1 MGHFMVVDADN
12 IEELRRIAP
21 DLAPSIA
28 KLKVPAYILD
38 RTGTVRWMNAAAVRH
53 FGDLR
58 GMKLGQVVEREYLTL
73 ARQEF
78 AAKMLGTTEASEGK
92 VVLRSADGRRIR
104 VDISSTQLLEGDAIV
119 GVFGLADPADEPLP
133 ASSPT
138 PHLTPRQLDVL
149 RHLAAGHSTERIAR
163 TLGIATETVRNHVRG
178 IMERLDVH
186 TRLEAV
192 IRAHALDL
200 I

>member
-1 MGHFMVVDADN
+1 MVLDADN

-38 RTGTVRWMNAAAVRH
+38 RTGTVRWMNAAAVDH

-58 GMKLGQVVEREYLTL
+58 GRKLGQVVEPEYLTL

-78 AAKMLGTTEASEGK
+78 AAKLLGTTEASEGR
-92 VVLRSADGRRIR
+92 VGIRSADGRTLQ
-104 VDISSTQLLEGDAIV
+104 VDVSSTQLLKGDSIV
-119 GVFGLADPADEPLP
+119 GVFGLADPADEPSP
-133 ASSPT
+133 ASLHT
-138 PHLTPRQLDVL
+138 PHLTPRQMDVL
-149 RHLAAGHSTERIAR
+149 RHLATGHSTQHIAR
-163 TLGIATETVRNHVRG
+163 RLGIATETVRNHVRG
-178 IMERLDVH
+178 LMGRLEVH

-192 IRAHALDL
+192 IRAHELDL

>member
-12 IEELRRIAP
+12 IAELRRIAP

-28 KLKVPAYILD
+28 KLKVPAYVLD
-38 RTGTVRWMNAAAVRH
+38 RTGTVRWMNAAAVKH

-58 GMKLGQVVEREYLTL
+58 GRKISQVVEREYLTL

-78 AAKMLGTTEASEGK
+78 AAKLLGTTEASEGR
-92 VVLRSADGRRIR
+92 VSIRSADGRSIP
-104 VDISSTQLLEGDAIV
+104 VDVSSTQLLKGDPIV
-119 GVFGLADPADEPLP
+119 GVFGLADPSDEPLP
-133 ASSPT
+133 ASQPS
-138 PHLTPRQLDVL
+138 PHLTPRQMDVL
-149 RHLAAGHSTERIAR
+149 RHLSSGHSTEHIAR
-163 TLGIATETVRNHVRG
+163 RLGIATETVRNHVRG
-178 IMERLDVH
+178 IMDRLDVH

-192 IRAHALDL
+192 IRAHELEL

>member
-12 IEELRRIAP
+12 IAELRRIAP

-28 KLKVPAYILD
+28 KLTVPAYILD
-38 RTGTVRWMNAAAVRH
+38 RSGTVRWMNAAAVSY

-58 GMKLGQVVEREYLTL
+58 GRKIGQVVERDYLTL

-78 AAKMLGTTEASEGK
+78 AAKLLGTTEASEGR
-92 VVLRSADGRRIR
+92 VAIRSADGRSIR
-104 VDISSTQLLEGDAIV
+104 VDISSTQLLEGDSIV
-119 GVFGLADPADEPLP
+119 GVFGLADPADGPLP
-133 ASSPT
+133 ASEPT

-149 RHLAAGHSTERIAR
+149 RQLASGHSTEQIAR
-163 TLGIATETVRNHVRG
+163 RLGIATETVRNHVRG
-178 IMERLDVH
+178 IMDRLDVH

-192 IRAHALDL
+192 IRGHELDL

>member
-1 MGHFMVVDADN
+1 MGHFVVVDADN

-28 KLKVPAYILD
+28 KLKVPAYVLD
-38 RTGTVRWMNAAAVRH
+38 RSGTVRWMNAAAVQH

-58 GMKLGQVVEREYLTL
+58 GRKIGQVVEREYLTL

-78 AAKMLGTTEASEGK
+78 EAKLLGTTEASEGR
-92 VVLRSADGRRIR
+92 VSIRSADGRSIP
-104 VDISSTQLLEGDAIV
+104 VDVSSTQLLKGDSIV
-119 GVFGLADPADEPLP
+119 GVFGLADPSDEPLP
-133 ASSPT
+133 ASQPS
-138 PHLTPRQLDVL
+138 PHLTPRQMDVL
-149 RHLAAGHSTERIAR
+149 RHLASGHSTERIAQR
-163 TLGIATETVRNHVRG
+163 LGIATETVRNHVRG
-178 IMERLDVH
+178 IMDRLDVH

-192 IRAHALDL
+192 IRANELDL

>member
-1 MGHFMVVDADN
+1 MVVDADN

-58 GMKLGQVVEREYLTL
+58 GRKLGQVVDREYLTL

-78 AAKMLGTTEASEGK
+78 AAKVLGTTEASEGK

-104 VDISSTQLLEGDAIV
+104 VDISSTQLVEGDAIV

-133 ASSPT
+133 ASGPST

-149 RHLAAGHSTERIAR
+149 RHLASGHSTEHIAR
-163 TLGIATETVRNHVRG
+163 ALGIATETVRNHVRG

-192 IRAHALDL
+192 IRAHALEL

>member
-1 MGHFMVVDADN
+1 MGHFVVVDADN

-28 KLKVPAYILD
+28 KLKVPAYVLD
-38 RTGTVRWMNAAAVRH
+38 RSGTVRWMNAAAVKN

-58 GMKLGQVVEREYLTL
+58 GRKIGEVVEREYLTL

-78 AAKMLGTTEASEGK
+78 AAKLLGTTEASEGR
-92 VVLRSADGRRIR
+92 VAIRSADGRSIP
-104 VDISSTQLLEGDAIV
+104 VDVSSTQLLKGDSIV
-119 GVFGLADPADEPLP
+119 GVFGLADPSDEPLP
-133 ASSPT
+133 ASQPS
-138 PHLTPRQLDVL
+138 PHLTPRQMDVL
-149 RHLAAGHSTERIAR
+149 RHLASGHSTERIAQR
-163 TLGIATETVRNHVRG
+163 LGIATETVRNHVRG
-178 IMERLDVH
+178 IMDRLDVH

-192 IRAHALDL
+192 IRANELDL